1 MNIAFKKIDSWGQIL
16 LIVGTV
22 IIAPFTPFLVLYAYF
37 IIGAWQLMSVCIYIL
52 AGSGQERAHRKNYWL
67 GILLY
72 GIVCFICFNIKDLV
86 VATIYLLWFVP
97 AVFALSY
104 GYITLKELNF
114 WPFRRLNPQD
124 KV

>member
-1 MNIAFKKIDSWGQIL
+1 MHILFKKVDGFGQIL
-16 LIVGTV
+16 LIAGTIV
-22 IIAPFTPFLVLYAYF
+22 FAPFIPFLILSAYM
-37 IIGAWQLMSVCIYIL
+37 IIGAWQLISACIYIL
-52 AGSGQERAHRKNYWL
+52 VGSTEERAHRKHYWL

-72 GIVCFICFNIKDLV
+72 GIVCFTCFNIKDLV

-97 AVFALSY
+97 AIFALSY